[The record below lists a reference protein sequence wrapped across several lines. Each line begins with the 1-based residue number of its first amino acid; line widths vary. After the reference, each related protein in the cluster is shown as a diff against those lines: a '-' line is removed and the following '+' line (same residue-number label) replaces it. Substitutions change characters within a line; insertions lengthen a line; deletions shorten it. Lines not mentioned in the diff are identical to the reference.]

1 MDVKYYYSFNSEGN
15 SYVGKYPALKNP
27 RRQTEYL
34 LPAMATFKEPP
45 ITKEDEVAVWN
56 GNDWR
61 IASDF
66 RGQTQI
72 NIETRDISKI
82 DYIGSVKSGFQKITE
97 EIANDILQFPDKYKQ
112 IDNQL
117 VDISGTEEYRQ
128 YLHEEEI
135 AERKSQIESEL
146 IELDSKRIRAICE
159 PTVKDE
165 DTGETWLDYYNSQV
179 LLLRNELRELI

>member
-1 MDVKYYYSFNSEGN
+1 METKFYYSYNAEGN
-15 SYVGKYPALKNP
+15 AFAGKYPALKNP

-45 ITKEDEVAVWN
+45 ITKDNEVAIWN
-56 GNDWR
+56 GNDWE
-61 IASDF
+61 IESDF

-72 NIETRDISKI
+72 NIETREVSKI
-82 DYIGSVKSGFQKITE
+82 DYIGDVKSGFQKVTE

-128 YLHEEEI
+128 FLHEKEI

-146 IELDSKRIRAICE
+146 LELDSKRIRAICE
-159 PTVKDE
+159 PSIKDE
-165 DTGETWLDYYNSQV
+165 STGETWLDYYNNQV
-179 LLLRNELRELI
+179 AVLREELKNL

>member
-1 MDVKYYYSFNSEGN
+1 METKFYYSYNAEGN
-15 SYVGKYPALKNP
+15 AFVGKYPALKNP

-45 ITKEDEVAVWN
+45 TTKENEVAIWN
-56 GNDWR
+56 GNDWE
-61 IASDF
+61 IESDF

-72 NIETRDISKI
+72 NIETREVSKI
-82 DYIGSVKSGFQKITE
+82 DYIGDVKSGFQKLTE

-128 YLHEEEI
+128 YLHEKEI

-146 IELDSKRIRAICE
+146 LELDSKRIRAICE
-159 PTVKDE
+159 PSIKDE
-165 DTGETWLDYYNSQV
+165 STGETWLDYYNNQV
-179 LLLRNELRELI
+179 AVLREELKNL

>member
-1 MDVKYYYSFNSEGN
+1 M
-15 SYVGKYPALKNP
+15 
-27 RRQTEYL
+27 
-34 LPAMATFKEPP
+34 
-45 ITKEDEVAVWN
+45 
-56 GNDWR
+56 
-61 IASDF
+61 
-66 RGQTQI
+66 
-72 NIETRDISKI
+72 
-82 DYIGSVKSGFQKITE
+82 FQKVTE